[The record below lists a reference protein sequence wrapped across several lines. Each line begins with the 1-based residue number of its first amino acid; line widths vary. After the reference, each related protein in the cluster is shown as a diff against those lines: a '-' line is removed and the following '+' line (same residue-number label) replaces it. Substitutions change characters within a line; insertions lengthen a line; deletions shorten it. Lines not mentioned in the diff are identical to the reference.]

1 MKAKTRKLTSE
12 EKVAVIGNLVAHGLL
27 SRVLD
32 LDSNTIEFKITKKGI
47 QTYATILS
55 MLGRTKILNG
65 PSLSK
70 PQIKYHT
77 LERLKD
83 LVQSQ
88 KFVEY
93 IESDEVYI
101 TERGAQHIKVMFS
114 IKNDITPKSGIL
126 SRLKNLKD

>member
-12 EKVAVIGNLVAHGLL
+12 EKVAVIGNLVAHGLV

-126 SRLKNLKD
+126 SRLKNLKG

>member
-1 MKAKTRKLTSE
+1 M
-12 EKVAVIGNLVAHGLL
+12 
-27 SRVLD
+27 
-32 LDSNTIEFKITKKGI
+32 
-47 QTYATILS
+47 
-55 MLGRTKILNG
+55 GRTKILNG

-101 TERGAQHIKVMFS
+101 TERGAQHIKIMFS
-114 IKNDITPKSGIL
+114 IKNDIIPKSGIL
-126 SRLKNLKD
+126 SRLRNLKG